1 MLPDTGERYLS
12 TQLFDGIGEEMTS
25 EEIELSQS
33 TPHYRFDVSAPAPA
47 PAPAAAAPQK
57 VAPDAEAMALVADVV
72 AGEPVVM
79 FALEWCEFCWSVRK
93 LFAQLGVPYRSID
106 LDSVQY
112 QKDNLGMRIRPVL
125 AERCGAPTIPQIFIG
140 GEHMG
145 GCTDLFAA
153 FDDGSLKRRLQA
165 LGIEIDTSQVAD
177 PRALLP
183 KWLHPR
189 QSS

>member
-12 TQLFDGIGEEMTS
+12 TQLFDGIGEEMTA
-25 EEIELSQS
+25 EELELSQS

-47 PAPAAAAPQK
+47 AAPSQPAP
-57 VAPDAEAMALVADVV
+57 PDAEAKALVDEVV

-112 QKDNLGMRIRPVL
+112 QKDDLGTRLRPVL

-140 GEHMG
+140 GEHIG
-145 GCTDLFAA
+145 GCTDLSYNF
-153 FDDGSLKRRLQA
+153 
-165 LGIEIDTSQVAD
+165 V
-177 PRALLP
+177 
-183 KWLHPR
+183 
-189 QSS
+189 